1 MPGRIFRSGFPG
13 IIHRKDPTMKTTRY
27 LPLALLT
34 AMLAA
39 CNADNTAQTVEGIK
53 ADVAKDIEAD
63 MNKAIAEAKADLTDI
78 TITMQD
84 GGKATITA
92 NGDLS
97 IAGQAVTL
105 STEQRELTKQYYAA
119 TKQIAMQGLEIGKE
133 SAKLATQAI
142 GSALG
147 GIISGKNEAEIEK
160 TVEAKAGNI
169 KLVADKLCASALELQ
184 AIEKKLTADLPQFK
198 PEPMTVEQGMDGC
211 SVHTADSINI
221 DMGEST
227 QNAETAPKP

>member
-1 MPGRIFRSGFPG
+1 
-13 IIHRKDPTMKTTRY
+13 MKITRY

-34 AMLAA
+34 ALLAA

-78 TITMQD
+78 TVTMQD

-142 GSALG
+142 G

-184 AIEKKLTADLPQFK
+184 AIEKKLTAALPQFK
-198 PEPMTVEQGMDGC
+198 PEPMTVEQGKDGC
-211 SVHTADSINI
+211 SVHAADSINI

-227 QNAETAPKP
+227 QNSESAPKP

>member
-1 MPGRIFRSGFPG
+1 
-13 IIHRKDPTMKTTRY
+13 MKTTRF

-63 MNKAIAEAKADLTDI
+63 MNKAINEAKADLTDI
-78 TITMQD
+78 TVTLAD
-84 GGKATITA
+84 GGKAKITA
-92 NGDLS
+92 AGDLS
-97 IAGQAVTL
+97 IDGKPVTL
-105 STEQRELTKQYYAA
+105 SAEQRELSKKYYAA

-142 GSALG
+142 GSAIG
-147 GIISGKNEAEIEK
+147 GIISGKNEADIEK
-160 TVEAKAGNI
+160 SVEAKAGNI

-184 AIEKKLTADLPQFK
+184 AIEKKLTSAVPQFK
-198 PEPMTVEQGMDGC
+198 PEPMTVEQGKDGC
-211 SVHTADSINI
+211 SVHSADNINI
-221 DMGEST
+221 DLGESEHT
-227 QNAETAPKP
+227 SETPPKH

>member
-1 MPGRIFRSGFPG
+1 
-13 IIHRKDPTMKTTRY
+13 MKITRY
-27 LPLALLT
+27 LPIALLT
-34 AMLAA
+34 VLLAA

-105 STEQRELTKQYYAA
+105 STQQRELTKQYYAA

-142 GSALG
+142 GSAIG

-184 AIEKKLTADLPQFK
+184 AIEKKLTAALPQFK
-198 PEPMTVEQGMDGC
+198 PEPMTVEQGKDGC
-211 SVHTADSINI
+211 SVHAADSINI

-227 QNAETAPKP
+227 QNSETAPKP

>member
-1 MPGRIFRSGFPG
+1 
-13 IIHRKDPTMKTTRY
+13 MKNTRY

-39 CNADNTAQTVEGIK
+39 CNAENTAQTVEDIK
-53 ADVAKDIEAD
+53 ADVTKSIETD
-63 MNKAIAEAKADLTDI
+63 MQEAIAETKADLTDI
-78 TITMQD
+78 TVTMQD
-84 GGKATITA
+84 GSKATITA
-92 NGDLS
+92 NGDLT

-105 STEQRELTKQYYAA
+105 SMEQRELTKQYYAA

-142 GSALG
+142 GSAIG
-147 GIISGKNEAEIEK
+147 GIISGKNEAEIEN

-169 KLVADKLCASALELQ
+169 KLVADKLCDSALELQ
-184 AIEKKLTADLPQFK
+184 AIEKKLTTALPQFK
-198 PEPMTVEQGMDGC
+198 PEPMTVEQGKDGC
-211 SVHTADSINI
+211 SVHTVDSINI
-221 DMGEST
+221 NMGEST

>member
-1 MPGRIFRSGFPG
+1 M
-13 IIHRKDPTMKTTRY
+13 IITRY

-34 AMLAA
+34 ALLAA

-142 GSALG
+142 GSAIG

-184 AIEKKLTADLPQFK
+184 AIEKKLTAALPQFK
-198 PEPMTVEQGMDGC
+198 PEPMTVEQGKDGC
-211 SVHTADSINI
+211 SVHAADSINI

-227 QNAETAPKP
+227 QNSETAPKP

>member
-1 MPGRIFRSGFPG
+1 
-13 IIHRKDPTMKTTRY
+13 MKITRY
-27 LPLALLT
+27 LPIALLT
-34 AMLAA
+34 VLLAA

-53 ADVAKDIEAD
+53 ADVAKDIEAN

-105 STEQRELTKQYYAA
+105 STEQRELTKQYYDA

-142 GSALG
+142 GSAIG

-184 AIEKKLTADLPQFK
+184 AIEKKLTAALPQFK
-198 PEPMTVEQGMDGC
+198 PEPMTVEQGKDGC
-211 SVHTADSINI
+211 SVHAVDSINI

-227 QNAETAPKP
+227 QNSETAPKP

>member
-1 MPGRIFRSGFPG
+1 
-13 IIHRKDPTMKTTRY
+13 MKTTRY

-142 GSALG
+142 GSAIG

-169 KLVADKLCASALELQ
+169 EAAAARLCDSALELKAVQ
-184 AIEKKLTADLPQFK
+184 EKLVAAVPQFT
-198 PEPMTVEQGMDGC
+198 PEPMTVEKHDDGC
-211 SVHTADSINI
+211 NVHSSSINSLI
-221 DMGEST
+221 AGNPPS
-227 QNAETAPKP
+227 APPPAPPEAPTPPAPAKK

>member
-1 MPGRIFRSGFPG
+1 
-13 IIHRKDPTMKTTRY
+13 MKNTRY

-39 CNADNTAQTVEGIK
+39 CNAENTAQTVEDIK
-53 ADVAKDIEAD
+53 ADVTKSIETD
-63 MNKAIAEAKADLTDI
+63 MQEAIAKTKADLTDI
-78 TITMQD
+78 TVTMQD
-84 GGKATITA
+84 GSKATITA
-92 NGDLS
+92 NGDLT

-105 STEQRELTKQYYAA
+105 SMEQRELTKQYYAA

-142 GSALG
+142 GSAIG
-147 GIISGKNEAEIEK
+147 GIISGKNEAEIEN

-169 KLVADKLCASALELQ
+169 KLVADKLCDSALELQ
-184 AIEKKLTADLPQFK
+184 AIEKKLTTALPQFK
-198 PEPMTVEQGMDGC
+198 PEPMTVEQGKDGC
-211 SVHTADSINI
+211 SVHAVDSINI
-221 DMGEST
+221 NMGEST

>member
-1 MPGRIFRSGFPG
+1 
-13 IIHRKDPTMKTTRY
+13 MKITHY

-34 AMLAA
+34 ALLAA

-78 TITMQD
+78 TVTMQD

-142 GSALG
+142 GSAIG

-184 AIEKKLTADLPQFK
+184 AIEKKLTAALPQFK
-198 PEPMTVEQGMDGC
+198 PEPMTVEQGKDGC
-211 SVHTADSINI
+211 SVHAADSINI

-227 QNAETAPKP
+227 QNSESAPKP

>member
-1 MPGRIFRSGFPG
+1 
-13 IIHRKDPTMKTTRY
+13 MKTTRY

-34 AMLAA
+34 ALLAA
-39 CNADNTAQTVEGIK
+39 CNVDNTAQTVEGIK

-105 STEQRELTKQYYAA
+105 STQQRELTKQYYAA

-142 GSALG
+142 GSAIG

-184 AIEKKLTADLPQFK
+184 AIEKKLTAALPQFK
-198 PEPMTVEQGMDGC
+198 PEPMTVEQGKDGC
-211 SVHTADSINI
+211 SVHAVDSINI

-227 QNAETAPKP
+227 QNSETAPKP

>member
-1 MPGRIFRSGFPG
+1 
-13 IIHRKDPTMKTTRY
+13 MKITRY
-27 LPLALLT
+27 LPIALLT
-34 AMLAA
+34 VLLAA

-78 TITMQD
+78 TVTMQD

-105 STEQRELTKQYYAA
+105 STQQRELTKQYYAA

-142 GSALG
+142 GSAIG

-184 AIEKKLTADLPQFK
+184 AIEKKLTAALPQFK
-198 PEPMTVEQGMDGC
+198 PEPMTLEQGLDHL
-211 SVHTADSINI
+211 SVSRPFFWF
-221 DMGEST
+221 SR
-227 QNAETAPKP
+227 PCP

>member
-1 MPGRIFRSGFPG
+1 
-13 IIHRKDPTMKTTRY
+13 MKTTRY

-34 AMLAA
+34 VMLAA

-53 ADVAKDIEAD
+53 AEVAKGIETD
-63 MNKAIAEAKADLTDI
+63 MHKAITEVKADLTDI

-105 STEQRELTKQYYAA
+105 SSQQRELTKQYYAA

-142 GSALG
+142 GSAIG

-160 TVEAKAGNI
+160 SVEAKAGNI
-169 KLVADKLCASALELQ
+169 KLVADKLCDSALELQ
-184 AIEKKLTADLPQFK
+184 AIQKKLTAALPQFK
-198 PEPMTVEQGMDGC
+198 PEPMTVEQGKDGC
-211 SVHTADSINI
+211 SVHAADSINI

-227 QNAETAPKP
+227 QNSETAPKP

>member
-1 MPGRIFRSGFPG
+1 
-13 IIHRKDPTMKTTRY
+13 MKTTRY

-34 AMLAA
+34 ALLAA
-39 CNADNTAQTVEGIK
+39 CNIDNTAQTVEGIK

-63 MNKAIAEAKADLTDI
+63 MNKAITEAKADLTDI
-78 TITMQD
+78 TVTMQD

-105 STEQRELTKQYYAA
+105 STQQRELTKQYYAA

-142 GSALG
+142 GSAIG

-184 AIEKKLTADLPQFK
+184 AIEKKLTAALPQFK
-198 PEPMTVEQGMDGC
+198 PEPMTVEQGKDGC
-211 SVHTADSINI
+211 SVHAVDSINI

-227 QNAETAPKP
+227 QNSETAPKP

>member
-1 MPGRIFRSGFPG
+1 
-13 IIHRKDPTMKTTRY
+13 MKTIRF

-34 AMLAA
+34 AMLVA
-39 CNADNTAQTVEGIK
+39 CNADNTGQTVEGIK
-53 ADVAKDIEAD
+53 ADVAKGIETD

-78 TITMQD
+78 TVMMQD
-84 GGKATITA
+84 GETATITA

-133 SAKLATQAI
+133 SVKLATQAI
-142 GSALG
+142 GSAIG
-147 GIISGKNEAEIEK
+147 GIISGKNGTEIEK
-160 TVEAKAGNI
+160 AVEAKAGNI
-169 KLVADKLCASALELQ
+169 ERVADKLCASALELQ
-184 AIEKKLTADLPQFK
+184 AIETKLTTALPQFK
-198 PEPMTVEQGMDGC
+198 PESMTVEQGKDGC
-211 SVHTADSINI
+211 SVLAADSINI
-221 DMGEST
+221 NMGEST

>member
-1 MPGRIFRSGFPG
+1 
-13 IIHRKDPTMKTTRY
+13 MKITRY
-27 LPLALLT
+27 LPIALLT
-34 AMLAA
+34 VLLAA

-53 ADVAKDIEAD
+53 ADVAKDIEAN

-142 GSALG
+142 GSAIG
-147 GIISGKNEAEIEK
+147 GIISGKNEAEIEN

-184 AIEKKLTADLPQFK
+184 AIEKKLTAALPQFK
-198 PEPMTVEQGMDGC
+198 PEPMTVEQGKDGC
-211 SVHTADSINI
+211 SVHAVDSINI

-227 QNAETAPKP
+227 QNSETAPKP

>member
-1 MPGRIFRSGFPG
+1 M
-13 IIHRKDPTMKTTRY
+13 IITRY

-34 AMLAA
+34 ALLAA

-78 TITMQD
+78 TVTMQD

-142 GSALG
+142 GSAIG

-184 AIEKKLTADLPQFK
+184 AIEKKLTAALPQFK
-198 PEPMTVEQGMDGC
+198 PEPMTVEQGKDGC
-211 SVHTADSINI
+211 SVHAADSINI

-227 QNAETAPKP
+227 QNSETAPKP

>member
-1 MPGRIFRSGFPG
+1 
-13 IIHRKDPTMKTTRY
+13 MKITHY

-34 AMLAA
+34 ALLAA

-78 TITMQD
+78 TVTMQD

-142 GSALG
+142 GSAIG

-184 AIEKKLTADLPQFK
+184 AIEKKLTAALPQFK
-198 PEPMTVEQGMDGC
+198 PEPMTVEQGKDGC
-211 SVHTADSINI
+211 SVHAVDSINI

-227 QNAETAPKP
+227 QNSESAPKP

>member
-1 MPGRIFRSGFPG
+1 
-13 IIHRKDPTMKTTRY
+13 MKTARY
-27 LPLALLT
+27 LPLALLS
-34 AMLAA
+34 ALLAA

-105 STEQRELTKQYYAA
+105 SSQQRELTKQY
-119 TKQIAMQGLEIGKE
+119 
-133 SAKLATQAI
+133 
-142 GSALG
+142 
-147 GIISGKNEAEIEK
+147 
-160 TVEAKAGNI
+160 
-169 KLVADKLCASALELQ
+169 
-184 AIEKKLTADLPQFK
+184 
-198 PEPMTVEQGMDGC
+198 
-211 SVHTADSINI
+211 
-221 DMGEST
+221 
-227 QNAETAPKP
+227 

>member
-1 MPGRIFRSGFPG
+1 
-13 IIHRKDPTMKTTRY
+13 MKTTRF

-63 MNKAIAEAKADLTDI
+63 MNKAINEAKADLTDI
-78 TITMQD
+78 TVTLAD
-84 GGKATITA
+84 GGKAKITA
-92 NGDLS
+92 AGDLS
-97 IAGQAVTL
+97 IDGKPVTL
-105 STEQRELTKQYYAA
+105 SAEQRELSKKYYAA

-142 GSALG
+142 GSAIG
-147 GIISGKNEAEIEK
+147 GIISGKNEADIEK
-160 TVEAKAGNI
+160 SVEAKAGNI

-184 AIEKKLTADLPQFK
+184 AIEKKLTSAVPQFK
-198 PEPMTVEQGMDGC
+198 PEPMTVEQGKDGC
-211 SVHTADSINI
+211 SVHSADNINI
-221 DMGEST
+221 DLGESEHT
-227 QNAETAPKP
+227 SETPPKP

>member
-1 MPGRIFRSGFPG
+1 
-13 IIHRKDPTMKTTRY
+13 MKTTRY

-34 AMLAA
+34 ALLAA

-78 TITMQD
+78 TVTMQD

-105 STEQRELTKQYYAA
+105 STEQRELAKQYHAA
-119 TKQIAMQGLEIGKE
+119 TKQVAMQGLEIGKE

-142 GSALG
+142 GSAIG
-147 GIISGKNEAEIEK
+147 GIISGRNEAEIEK

-169 KLVADKLCASALELQ
+169 KLVADRLCASALELQ
-184 AIEKKLTADLPQFK
+184 AIEKKLGAAVPQFK
-198 PEPMTVEQGMDGC
+198 PEPVSVEQGKDGC
-211 SVHTADSINI
+211 SVHAADGINI
-221 DMGEST
+221 DTGDSAHNT
-227 QNAETAPKP
+227 GTAP

>member
-1 MPGRIFRSGFPG
+1 
-13 IIHRKDPTMKTTRY
+13 MKITRY
-27 LPLALLT
+27 LPIALLT
-34 AMLAA
+34 ALLAA
-39 CNADNTAQTVEGIK
+39 CNADNTAQTIEGIK

-63 MNKAIAEAKADLTDI
+63 MNKAIAEAKADLSDI
-78 TITMQD
+78 TVTMQD

-105 STEQRELTKQYYAA
+105 STQQHELTKQYYAA

-142 GSALG
+142 GSAIG

-184 AIEKKLTADLPQFK
+184 AIEKKLTAALPQFK
-198 PEPMTVEQGMDGC
+198 PKQRRNPDLFFLNDKTLACQGFLW
-211 SVHTADSINI
+211 
-221 DMGEST
+221 
-227 QNAETAPKP
+227 P

>member
-1 MPGRIFRSGFPG
+1 
-13 IIHRKDPTMKTTRY
+13 MKTTRY

-34 AMLAA
+34 VMLAA

-78 TITMQD
+78 TVTMQD

-142 GSALG
+142 GNAIG

-169 KLVADKLCASALELQ
+169 KLVADRLCASALELQ
-184 AIEKKLTADLPQFK
+184 AIEKKLTAALPQFK
-198 PEPMTVEQGMDGC
+198 PEPMTVEQGKDGC
-211 SVHTADSINI
+211 SVHAVDSINI

-227 QNAETAPKP
+227 QNSETAPKP

>member
-1 MPGRIFRSGFPG
+1 
-13 IIHRKDPTMKTTRY
+13 MKTTRY

-34 AMLAA
+34 VMLAA

-53 ADVAKDIEAD
+53 AEVAKGIETD
-63 MNKAIAEAKADLTDI
+63 MHKAITEVKADLTDI

-105 STEQRELTKQYYAA
+105 SSQYYAA

-142 GSALG
+142 GSAIG

-160 TVEAKAGNI
+160 SVEAKAGNI
-169 KLVADKLCASALELQ
+169 KLVADRLCASALELQ
-184 AIEKKLTADLPQFK
+184 AIEKKLTTALPQFK
-198 PEPMTVEQGMDGC
+198 PEPMTVEQGKDGC
-211 SVHTADSINI
+211 SVNAVDSINI
-221 DMGEST
+221 DMGESA

>member
-1 MPGRIFRSGFPG
+1 
-13 IIHRKDPTMKTTRY
+13 MKITRY
-27 LPLALLT
+27 LPIALLT
-34 AMLAA
+34 VLLAA

-53 ADVAKDIEAD
+53 AEVAKGIETD
-63 MNKAIAEAKADLTDI
+63 MHKAITEVKADLTDI

-105 STEQRELTKQYYAA
+105 SSQQRELTKQYYAA

-142 GSALG
+142 GSAIG

-160 TVEAKAGNI
+160 SVEAKAGNI
-169 KLVADKLCASALELQ
+169 KLVADRLCASALELQ
-184 AIEKKLTADLPQFK
+184 AIEKKLTTALPQFK
-198 PEPMTVEQGMDGC
+198 PEPMTVEQGKDGC
-211 SVHTADSINI
+211 SVHAVDSINI

-227 QNAETAPKP
+227 QNSETAPKP

>member
-1 MPGRIFRSGFPG
+1 
-13 IIHRKDPTMKTTRY
+13 MKTTRY

-34 AMLAA
+34 VMLAA

-78 TITMQD
+78 TVTMQD

-105 STEQRELTKQYYAA
+105 STQQRELTKQYYAA

-142 GSALG
+142 GSAIG

-184 AIEKKLTADLPQFK
+184 AIQKKLTAALPQFK
-198 PEPMTVEQGMDGC
+198 PEPMTVEQGKDGC
-211 SVHTADSINI
+211 SVHAADSINI

-227 QNAETAPKP
+227 QNSETAPKP

>member
-1 MPGRIFRSGFPG
+1 
-13 IIHRKDPTMKTTRY
+13 MKTTRY

-34 AMLAA
+34 ALLAA
-39 CNADNTAQTVEGIK
+39 CNIDNTAQTVEGIK

-63 MNKAIAEAKADLTDI
+63 MNKAITEAKADLTDI
-78 TITMQD
+78 TVTMQD

-105 STEQRELTKQYYAA
+105 STQQRELTKQYYPA

-142 GSALG
+142 GSAIG

-160 TVEAKAGNI
+160 SVEAKAGNI
-169 KLVADKLCASALELQ
+169 KLVADRLCASALELQ
-184 AIEKKLTADLPQFK
+184 AIETKLTTALPQFK
-198 PEPMTVEQGMDGC
+198 PESMTVEQGKDGC
-211 SVHTADSINI
+211 SVLAADSINI
-221 DMGEST
+221 NMGEST